1 MSGEREIRE
10 TAESLRKHHPATCE
24 ILPLFSRLSE
34 SEQEK
39 VFRPSGRRRVVLA
52 TNVAETSLTV
62 PGIRAVIDT
71 GYARISR
78 YSHRSKLQ
86 RLPIERIS
94 QASANQR
101 SGRCGRI
108 GPGIAIRL
116 YSEMDFLNRDE
127 FTDPEI
133 LRTNLASVIL
143 QMHALRLGELQRFPF
158 VEPPDIRLVKDGLKT
173 LQELNALDHQGQLT
187 PIGKRLSR
195 LPIDPRLGR
204 MLLAAQEEGCLREV
218 AIMVSALSVPDP
230 RERPQDR
237 QQQAD
242 QKHARFKDERSDF
255 ISLLK
260 LWDDFE
266 AQKTTSRGRRFAATV
281 GTPSCPLSE

>member
-1 MSGEREIRE
+1 
-10 TAESLRKHHPATCE
+10 
-24 ILPLFSRLSE
+24 
-34 SEQEK
+34 
-39 VFRPSGRRRVVLA
+39 
-52 TNVAETSLTV
+52 
-62 PGIRAVIDT
+62 
-71 GYARISR
+71 
-78 YSHRSKLQ
+78 
-86 RLPIERIS
+86 
-94 QASANQR
+94 
-101 SGRCGRI
+101 
-108 GPGIAIRL
+108 
-116 YSEMDFLNRDE
+116 NRDE

-173 LQELNALDHQGQLT
+173 LQELNALDDRGQLT

-218 AIMVSALSVPDP
+218 TIMVSALSVPDP

-242 QKHARFKDERSDF
+242 QKHA
-255 ISLLK
+255 
-260 LWDDFE
+260 
-266 AQKTTSRGRRFAATV
+266 
-281 GTPSCPLSE
+281 